1 MSEAAGTSRCT
12 PARWA
17 CADSV
22 RRRGRGAAGT
32 LSALSVLAQPA
43 QELTRDGAREEA
55 RRELGKGIYR
65 DDSAI
70 VDRVFGWIAE
80 RVGEVFELVS
90 GAPGSSGLGA
100 VLLVAV
106 VVLLLVAARLGLGPL
121 RPRDLLGDRR
131 RGVHRMSAADYRA
144 EATAFA
150 ARGEWREA
158 VRSRFRAV
166 IRELEEHGVLD
177 PRAGRTAGEIAAE
190 AGDSVPGIAADMRTA
205 ADIFNA
211 IWYGDRP
218 ATEAAY
224 QRMSQVDD
232 AVRSGRLA
240 VRPS

>member
-1 MSEAAGTSRCT
+1 
-12 PARWA
+12 
-17 CADSV
+17 
-22 RRRGRGAAGT
+22 
-32 LSALSVLAQPA
+32 VLAQPA

-150 ARGEWREA
+150 AR
-158 VRSRFRAV
+158 
-166 IRELEEHGVLD
+166 
-177 PRAGRTAGEIAAE
+177 
-190 AGDSVPGIAADMRTA
+190 
-205 ADIFNA
+205 
-211 IWYGDRP
+211 
-218 ATEAAY
+218 
-224 QRMSQVDD
+224 
-232 AVRSGRLA
+232 
-240 VRPS
+240 